1 MFFDSEE
8 TLTVSSNELIDTF
21 YFYWIIWIN
30 LNWCNF
36 ENQLVTFK
44 VFPNP
49 FLAKTIV
56 EIQESTELKSPVLS
70 IYNLQGQLVEKIVE
84 KNELKFI
91 FSRKNLKAGVYVFE
105 LSDGKTTFAPQLI
118 IVNGKWWM
126 VNTTMGIINN

>member
-1 MFFDSEE
+1 MIPFTF
-8 TLTVSSNELIDTF
+8 TELYESTSIDA
-21 YFYWIIWIN
+21 I
-30 LNWCNF
+30 LK
-36 ENQLVTFK
+36 NQLVTFK

-118 IVNGKWWM
+118 IVNGKW
-126 VNTTMGIINN
+126 